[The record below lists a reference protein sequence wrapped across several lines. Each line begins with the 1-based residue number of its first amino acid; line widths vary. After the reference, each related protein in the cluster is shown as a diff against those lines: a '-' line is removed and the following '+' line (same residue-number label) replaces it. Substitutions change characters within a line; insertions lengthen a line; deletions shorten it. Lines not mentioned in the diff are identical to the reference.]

1 MPKLTMPELRFLA
14 FDFGLK
20 KIGVALGD
28 SFLKQARPL
37 TILKSET
44 KQQRFAQVELVLKE
58 WQPDQVIVGLPLTLE
73 GEEQEASIHARR
85 FANQLHGRYGLEVV
99 LVEEQNSSMEAQ
111 ALIRQFKQFDA
122 KQARRFSDEDDAVA
136 AAVILQRHL
145 DSLSS

>member
-1 MPKLTMPELRFLA
+1 MTEIRYLA

-20 KIGVALGD
+20 KIGVAVGD
-28 SFLKQARPL
+28 SLLKHARPL
-37 TILKSET
+37 STLKSET
-44 KQQRFAQVELVLKE
+44 KQRRFEQVEALLEE

-85 FANQLHGRYGLEVV
+85 FANQLHGRYGLDVI

-111 ALIRQFKQFDA
+111 MLIRQFKQFDP
-122 KQARRFSDEDDAVA
+122 KQAQRFADEDDAVA

-145 DSLSS
+145 DSLVS